1 MKLTL
6 ISLVLL
12 IMSCPGENSNQAS
25 NHAKE
30 IPLDQEFELKVG
42 QEAIIKGEQL
52 KAKFISVLEDS
63 RCPKGVTC
71 IQAGRGRVALQLTP
85 RNKKSETV
93 ELSTASTEQEINFNG
108 YQVKLVSLNPYP
120 KMDSQVKTSEY
131 VLNLTVS
138 KNHSSGNAVVQ

>member
-6 ISLVLL
+6 ISLILL
-12 IMSCPGENSNQAS
+12 IMSCPGLDSNQAS
-25 NHAKE
+25 NRAKE
-30 IPLDQEFELKVG
+30 IPLAQEFELKVG

-71 IQAGRGRVALQLTP
+71 IQAGQGRVALQLTP

-93 ELSTASTEQEINFNG
+93 ELSTASSGQEIDSNG

-120 KMDSQVKTSEY
+120 KMDSQVKTAEY

-138 KNHSSGNAVVQ
+138 KNHSSGNSKIQ

>member
-12 IMSCPGENSNQAS
+12 ILSCPGQDSNQVS
-25 NHAKE
+25 NHAKQV
-30 IPLDQEFELKVG
+30 PPNQEFELKVG

-63 RCPKGVTC
+63 RCPKGETC
-71 IQAGRGRVALQLTP
+71 IQAGKGRVALQLTP

-93 ELSTASTEQEINFNG
+93 ELSTAPTEQEIDFNG

-120 KMDSQVKTSEY
+120 KMDSQVKPAEY
-131 VLNLTVS
+131 VLALTVS
-138 KNHSSGNAVVQ
+138 KNHSSGNSKVQ